1 MSNGSNGVHINA
13 HLQPN
18 KKQPE
23 GTPNLLIIV
32 VSTATGTVVIGEC
45 MHIILLCTCGKHLI
59 GSY

>member
-1 MSNGSNGVHINA
+1 MPSGSNDVNINA

-32 VSTATGTVVIGEC
+32 VSTATGTVVLGEC
-45 MHIILLCTCGKHLI
+45 THVYMCNHANM
-59 GSY
+59 